1 MQFSLEFTRKIFNER
16 ERAFG
21 NSILFESGRL
31 QFSSNA
37 TKVNLIKELMPY
49 GLLTINQALE
59 ILNLPSVEDGEK
71 RLQTLNVV
79 SADEAHQY
87 QMAKAGAEP
96 KKGAAENE
104 RN

>member
-1 MQFSLEFTRKIFNER
+1 MAVQLSLEFTRKIFNER

-79 SADEAHQY
+79 SADEAHKY

-96 KKGAAENE
+96 KKGGS
-104 RN
+104 RQ